1 MSLHLLS
8 AVLQLG
14 YNQLSGSI
22 PTQLGQLTKLTVL
35 LYADCCREL
44 PAKPSDGAEEQEAAP
59 PLPETHPVSSTNTP
73 TAASKDSTAPQPRER
88 HTEESSNRGFSQAF
102 GCRRLW
108 ILILEPGFF
117 LLLVFFWAAAAGTG
131 AIGQNRP
138 LKSLFRERG
147 GVGKRRS
154 PCFPDGRAFDRRSLG

>member
-59 PLPETHPVSSTNTP
+59 PLPETHPVSSTDAHSGEQGQHSS
-73 TAASKDSTAPQPRER
+73 AAPRTT
-88 HTEESSNRGFSQAF
+88 H
-102 GCRRLW
+102 
-108 ILILEPGFF
+108 
-117 LLLVFFWAAAAGTG
+117 
-131 AIGQNRP
+131 
-138 LKSLFRERG
+138 G
-147 GVGKRRS
+147 GVQ
-154 PCFPDGRAFDRRSLG
+154 

>member
-59 PLPETHPVSSTNTP
+59 PLPETHPVSSTDTP

-88 HTEESSNRGFSQAF
+88 HTAESSNRGFSQAF
-102 GCRRLW
+102 GRRRLW

-117 LLLVFFWAAAAGTG
+117 LLLVLFLGSSCRHGRHRTKPPTEIIIQRAWWSGEKAE
-131 AIGQNRP
+131 P
-138 LKSLFRERG
+138 LLSG
-147 GVGKRRS
+147 WPGI
-154 PCFPDGRAFDRRSLG
+154 